1 MISEIKLNN
10 FRCFKSSSISL
21 SPEINFFYGANGSG
35 KTSILEALYMCSSGR
50 SFKSSNVQS
59 LISFDEEV
67 FSITGYDSSRGYTL
81 RIIKNKTNPIS
92 IKVNNT
98 KITTS
103 KLIKEFPAT
112 AIHNNTFSFANAA
125 PDFRRKMVDRSLF
138 VSDIGFS
145 ETWFA
150 FYKTLKQRNSII
162 KSRNINNIDPW
173 NKKFSEE
180 GEVLHKKR
188 LVFFEQSLKEFK
200 DILSKLN
207 PCRTT
212 KYLEQTTIEYSP
224 GWDSGL
230 GIYEAL
236 LENQSRD
243 LVRKTTTTGPHKADI
258 KININNVEAKQI
270 LSRGEQK
277 ILSILWCC
285 SQHEVLRKIY
295 NINATLIIDDIKSEL
310 DNTTFEIF
318 LDLLKH
324 LNNQIIFSCI
334 DDHFSSKIKPENKD
348 FKKFHVEQLK

>member
-81 RIIKNKTNPIS
+81 QIIKNKTNPIS

-207 PCRTT
+207 PV
-212 KYLEQTTIEYSP
+212 EP
-224 GWDSGL
+224 
-230 GIYEAL
+230 
-236 LENQSRD
+236 
-243 LVRKTTTTGPHKADI
+243 P
-258 KININNVEAKQI
+258 NI
-270 LSRGEQK
+270 
-277 ILSILWCC
+277 
-285 SQHEVLRKIY
+285 
-295 NINATLIIDDIKSEL
+295 
-310 DNTTFEIF
+310 
-318 LDLLKH
+318 
-324 LNNQIIFSCI
+324 
-334 DDHFSSKIKPENKD
+334 
-348 FKKFHVEQLK
+348 

>member
-50 SFKSSNVQS
+50 SFKSSNIQS
-59 LISFDEEV
+59 LISFNEEV

-81 RIIKNKTNPIS
+81 QIIKNKTNPIS

-138 VSDIGFS
+138 VSDKGFS

-150 FYKTLKQRNSII
+150 FYRTLKQRNSII
-162 KSRNINNIDPW
+162 KSKNTNNIDPW

-180 GEVLHKKR
+180 GEALHKKR

-207 PCRTT
+207 PCKTT
-212 KYLEQTTIEYSP
+212 KYLEQTIIEFTP
-224 GWDSGL
+224 GWNLGL
-230 GIYEAL
+230 TIYEAL

-243 LVRKTTTTGPHKADI
+243 LARKTTTAGPHKADI

-334 DDHFSSKIKPENKD
+334 DDHFSSKIKPKNKD